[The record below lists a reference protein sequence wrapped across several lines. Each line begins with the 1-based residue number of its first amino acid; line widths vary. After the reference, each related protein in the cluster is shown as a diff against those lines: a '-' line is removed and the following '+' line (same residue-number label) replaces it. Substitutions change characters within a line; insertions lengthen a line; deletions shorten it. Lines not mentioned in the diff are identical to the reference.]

1 MTARLQ
7 RDDEVMVIAGR
18 DKGKRGKIQRVMP
31 DNGKVLV
38 DGVNI
43 VKRHQRA
50 GAGGARQA
58 GIIDKEMPIHAS
70 KLMPVCPACNKPT
83 RVAIKLLDDGRKS
96 RMCKKCE
103 GMFS

>member
-18 DKGKRGKIQRVMP
+18 DKGKRGKIQRMLP
-31 DNGKVLV
+31 DSGKALV
-38 DGVNI
+38 EGVNV
-43 VKRHQRA
+43 VKRHLRA
-50 GAGGARQA
+50 GAEGARQA
-58 GIIDKEMPIHAS
+58 GIIEKELPIHAA
-70 KLMPVCPACNKPT
+70 KLMPVCPACGKPT
-83 RVAIKLLDDGRKS
+83 RIAIKTLEDGRKS

>member
-18 DKGKRGKIQRVMP
+18 DKGNRGKVQRVMQ
-31 DNGKVLV
+31 DSGKVLV

-70 KLMPVCPACNKPT
+70 KLMLVCSACNKPT
-83 RVAIKLLDDGRKS
+83 RIAIRVLEDGRKT

>member
-31 DNGKVLV
+31 DGGKVLV

-58 GIIDKEMPIHAS
+58 GIIDKEMPINAS
-70 KLMPVCPACNKPT
+70 HLKLLFPACNKPT
-83 RVAIKLLDDGRKS
+83 RIAIKVLEGGRKS

-103 GMFS
+103 GMLS